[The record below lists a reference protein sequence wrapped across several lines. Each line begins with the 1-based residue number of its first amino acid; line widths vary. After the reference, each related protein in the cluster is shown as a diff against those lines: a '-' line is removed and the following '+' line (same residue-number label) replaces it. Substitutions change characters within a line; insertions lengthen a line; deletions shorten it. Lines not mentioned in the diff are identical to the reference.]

1 MRMALLALGIA
12 AAALP
17 AAGGAQETTVLVQG
31 RAAGLI
37 GERFDGYVGMS
48 SAAPDSVRRQ
58 VAAINIKRRA
68 LYSNLAARRG
78 VQPQEVGIAAACTLL
93 GRVAVGGAYML
104 PDGQWRRRQP
114 NENPPRPD
122 YCG

>member
-1 MRMALLALGIA
+1 MRLALLALAIA

-17 AAGGAQETTVLVQG
+17 AAGGAQETTIIVQG

-48 SAAPDSVRRQ
+48 PAAPDSIRRQ

-93 GRVAVGGAYML
+93 GRVAVGEAYLL
-104 PDGQWRRRQP
+104 PDGRWRRRQAG
-114 NENPPRPD
+114 EGPPRPN